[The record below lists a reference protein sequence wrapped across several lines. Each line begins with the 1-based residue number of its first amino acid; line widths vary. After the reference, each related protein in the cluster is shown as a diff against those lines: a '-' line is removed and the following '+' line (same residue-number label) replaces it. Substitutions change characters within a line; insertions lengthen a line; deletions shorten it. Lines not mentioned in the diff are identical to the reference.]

1 MGYFFNE
8 EEKMIERTFVMIKPD
23 GVKRALVGDVIS
35 RFEKAGL
42 KLVGMKMLHVDEN
55 FAKQHYTED
64 ITVRR
69 GERVRRDLVTFV
81 TEGPVVAMVWEG
93 ISAIDIV
100 RKIVGP
106 TEPKAALPGTIRGDY
121 AHVSFAYADKKQIAV
136 KNIIH
141 ASSDSADAQREIAL
155 WFAENELFSYQNVH
169 DAHLY

>member
-1 MGYFFNE
+1 MGHFFNE

-42 KLVGMKMLHVDEN
+42 KLVSMKMLHVDEN
-55 FAKQHYTED
+55 FAKKHYTED

-93 ISAIDIV
+93 IS
-100 RKIVGP
+100 
-106 TEPKAALPGTIRGDY
+106 
-121 AHVSFAYADKKQIAV
+121 
-136 KNIIH
+136 
-141 ASSDSADAQREIAL
+141 SS
-155 WFAENELFSYQNVH
+155 
-169 DAHLY
+169 